1 MSVQAELEALKVAKD
16 GALEKQ
22 RSDME
27 RLQTEKEQAAALV
40 AEKEKRL
47 EAMEKERLDK
57 EEAQRALASQVQLLS
72 DEVAIKDEAMV
83 CVCVSVCL
91 AVWVSRCL
99 RVCVCVSLSLCVCV
113 CLCLSVSVWVSVF
126 LHVCLRTRVDA
137 SFASGHDGVRTC
149 TWECAY

>member
-99 RVCVCVSLSLCVCV
+99 RVCVSVSASLSLCVCV
-113 CLCLSVSVWVSVF
+113 SVC
-126 LHVCLRTRVDA
+126 VCLYLSGCQCFCTCVYVRV
-137 SFASGHDGVRTC
+137 
-149 TWECAY
+149 